1 MDTNSDYLAL
11 TRTHFN
17 QWDTAVGVLATE
29 GKKADGEART
39 AYQRRLKELRLARN
53 AAQRAFDTLRAATGP
68 AAARSQAA
76 MQEARDAMQ
85 EALLKVTADLH
96 APPRDIRP
104 LAEPEPQ
111 AEAEV
116 VAESVPDS
124 PPTSTSPS
132 TTQPEK
138 EATP

>member
-1 MDTNSDYLAL
+1 METNSDYLAL
-11 TRTHFN
+11 TRAHFN
-17 QWDTAVGVLATE
+17 QWDDAVGVLAAE

-53 AAQRAFDTLRAATGP
+53 TAQRAFDTLRAASGP

-116 VAESVPDS
+116 APETTPD
-124 PPTSTSPS
+124 PPPPS
-132 TTQPEK
+132 ATQPAQET
-138 EATP
+138 TP